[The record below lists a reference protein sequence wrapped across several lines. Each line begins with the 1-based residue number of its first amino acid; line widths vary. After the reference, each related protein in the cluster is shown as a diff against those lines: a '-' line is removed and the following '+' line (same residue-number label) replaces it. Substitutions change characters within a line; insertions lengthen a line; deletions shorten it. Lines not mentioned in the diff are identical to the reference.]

1 MSLHMLFF
9 PSVWISFMISFL
21 ALSSFTSH
29 SSFCSISNSH
39 LMLFSLPV
47 TLVELDFWHQN
58 SQWPKSRSL
67 YLPSQHLILLSL
79 QLICMRVSD
88 WKCCKS
94 FITTISSSDSN
105 PELTPTS
112 QKTYRIVMTDLIC
125 PWVQLH
131 LEMNPFLSGH
141 KVFFTPENWAFQR
154 WEKFV
159 FWNKMTSS
167 WSGSKIMKPPFW
179 CL

>member
-9 PSVWISFMISFL
+9 LSVWISFMISFL

-79 QLICMRVSD
+79 QLICMRVRLRVLQKLYYYHIIIWFKPRTDSSLTENLQDCHD
-88 WKCCKS
+88 WPYLSLSPAASRNES
-94 FITTISSSDSN
+94 FSLW
-105 PELTPTS
+105 P
-112 QKTYRIVMTDLIC
+112 QGFF
-125 PWVQLH
+125 LH
-131 LEMNPFLSGH
+131 L
-141 KVFFTPENWAFQR
+141 
-154 WEKFV
+154 
-159 FWNKMTSS
+159 
-167 WSGSKIMKPPFW
+167 KIEHFKDGRNVYFGIKWLHPGQAVK
-179 CL
+179 